1 MTNFD
6 ITSYETD
13 RENNAETANDALEA
27 KLDTIANT
35 KTIRFVKIVKIGVMY
50 QGLLLYDT

>member
-13 RENNAETANDALEA
+13 RENNAEAANNALEA
-27 KLDTIANT
+27 QLDTIANT
-35 KTIRFVKIVKIGVMY
+35 KTTRFIKIIKVGVLY